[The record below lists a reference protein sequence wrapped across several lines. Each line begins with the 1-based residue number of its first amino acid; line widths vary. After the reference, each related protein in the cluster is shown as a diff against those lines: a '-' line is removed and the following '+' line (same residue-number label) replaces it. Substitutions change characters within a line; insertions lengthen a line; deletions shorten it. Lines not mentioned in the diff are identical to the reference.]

1 MLHLFSLSKL
11 AYTRLL
17 LQYVL
22 WPPKQFCQFY
32 FKKEKFY
39 VLSSFSGQEAL
50 DILFQNNL
58 DLIILDINLPD
69 LSGFDLIEQIK
80 IINSNIPILI
90 LSACDL
96 DSAILHGFNLGA
108 EDYVTKPFNI
118 EILHKKI
125 NVILK
130 RNTKNTFYKDDHLFF
145 DKNTSKLVI
154 DNKEIKLTPLE
165 FKLLSLFLENQ
176 NQIILKETIIE
187 KIWDSNENYV
197 DEHTLLVNISR
208 LRNKIEDDKHHYI
221 KTVYG
226 LGYRWCHDE

>member
-1 MLHLFSLSKL
+1 M
-11 AYTRLL
+11 YNILL
-17 LQYVL
+17 IEDDRPLNKAISV
-22 WPPKQFCQFY
+22 Y

-50 DILFQNNL
+50 YILSQNNL

-226 LGYRWCHDE
+226 LGYRWCQDE

>member
-1 MLHLFSLSKL
+1 M
-11 AYTRLL
+11 YNILL
-17 LQYVL
+17 IEDDRPLNKAISV
-22 WPPKQFCQFY
+22 Y

-69 LSGFDLIEQIK
+69 LSCFDLIEQIK

-226 LGYRWCHDE
+226 LGYRWCQDE

>member
-1 MLHLFSLSKL
+1 M
-11 AYTRLL
+11 YNILL
-17 LQYVL
+17 IEDDRPLNKAISV
-22 WPPKQFCQFY
+22 Y

-50 DILFQNNL
+50 DILSQNNL

-80 IINSNIPILI
+80 IMNLNIPILI

-176 NQIILKETIIE
+176 NQILLKETIIE

>member
-1 MLHLFSLSKL
+1 M
-11 AYTRLL
+11 YNILL
-17 LQYVL
+17 IEDDRPLN
-22 WPPKQFCQFY
+22 KAISIY

-226 LGYRWCHDE
+226 LGYRWCQDE

>member
-1 MLHLFSLSKL
+1 MYSI
-11 AYTRLL
+11 LL
-17 LQYVL
+17 IEDDVALNKAISV
-22 WPPKQFCQFY
+22 Y
-32 FKKEKFY
+32 FKKENFQ
-39 VLSSFSGQEAL
+39 VDSFFCGHDMIDAL
-50 DILFQNNL
+50 EKNNFDI
-58 DLIILDINLPD
+58 IILDINLPD
-69 LSGFDLIEQIK
+69 LSGFDLIKQIK
-80 IINSNIPILI
+80 LINSNIPVII

-96 DSAILHGFNLGA
+96 DSDILHGFNLGA

>member
-1 MLHLFSLSKL
+1 M
-11 AYTRLL
+11 YNILL
-17 LQYVL
+17 IEDDRPLNKAISV
-22 WPPKQFCQFY
+22 Y

-50 DILFQNNL
+50 DILSQNNS

-80 IINSNIPILI
+80 IMNLNIPILI

-96 DSAILHGFNLGA
+96 DSDILHGFNLGA

-130 RNTKNTFYKDDHLFF
+130 RNTKNIFYKDDHLFF

-154 DNKEIKLTPLE
+154 NNEETKLTPLE
-165 FKLLSLFLENQ
+165 FKLLSFFLENQ
-176 NQIILKETIIE
+176 NQILLKETIIE

-226 LGYRWCHDE
+226 LGYMCCHD

>member
-1 MLHLFSLSKL
+1 M
-11 AYTRLL
+11 YNILL
-17 LQYVL
+17 IEDDRPLNKAISV
-22 WPPKQFCQFY
+22 Y

-50 DILFQNNL
+50 DILSQNNL

-130 RNTKNTFYKDDHLFF
+130 RNTKNTFYKYDHLFF

>member
-1 MLHLFSLSKL
+1 M
-11 AYTRLL
+11 YNILL
-17 LQYVL
+17 IEDDRPLNKAISV
-22 WPPKQFCQFY
+22 Y

-176 NQIILKETIIE
+176 NQTILKETIIE

-226 LGYRWCHDE
+226 LGYRWCQDE

>member
-1 MLHLFSLSKL
+1 M
-11 AYTRLL
+11 YNILL
-17 LQYVL
+17 IEDDRPLNKAISV
-22 WPPKQFCQFY
+22 Y

-96 DSAILHGFNLGA
+96 DSSILHGFNLGA

>member
-1 MLHLFSLSKL
+1 M
-11 AYTRLL
+11 YNILL
-17 LQYVL
+17 IEDDRPLNKAISV
-22 WPPKQFCQFY
+22 Y

-90 LSACDL
+90 LSASDL

-226 LGYRWCHDE
+226 LGYRWCQDE

>member
-1 MLHLFSLSKL
+1 M
-11 AYTRLL
+11 YNILL
-17 LQYVL
+17 IEDDRPLNKAISV
-22 WPPKQFCQFY
+22 Y

-80 IINSNIPILI
+80 IINSNITILI

-226 LGYRWCHDE
+226 LGYRWCQDE

>member
-1 MLHLFSLSKL
+1 M
-11 AYTRLL
+11 YNILL
-17 LQYVL
+17 IEDDRPLNKAISV
-22 WPPKQFCQFY
+22 Y

-50 DILFQNNL
+50 DILSQNNL

-226 LGYRWCHDE
+226 IGYRWCQDE

>member
-1 MLHLFSLSKL
+1 M
-11 AYTRLL
+11 YNILL
-17 LQYVL
+17 IEDDRPLNKAISV
-22 WPPKQFCQFY
+22 Y

-130 RNTKNTFYKDDHLFF
+130 KNTKNTFYKDDHLFF

>member
-1 MLHLFSLSKL
+1 MYSI
-11 AYTRLL
+11 LL
-17 LQYVL
+17 IEDDVALNKAISV
-22 WPPKQFCQFY
+22 Y
-32 FKKEKFY
+32 FKKENFQ
-39 VLSSFSGQEAL
+39 VDSFFCGHDMIDAL
-50 DILFQNNL
+50 EKNNFDI
-58 DLIILDINLPD
+58 IILDINLPD
-69 LSGFDLIEQIK
+69 LSGFDLIKQIK
-80 IINSNIPILI
+80 LINSNIPVII

-96 DSAILHGFNLGA
+96 DSDILHGFNLGA

-226 LGYRWCHDE
+226 LGYRWCQDE

>member
-1 MLHLFSLSKL
+1 M
-11 AYTRLL
+11 YNILL
-17 LQYVL
+17 IEDDTALNKAISV
-22 WPPKQFCQFY
+22 Y

-154 DNKEIKLTPLE
+154 NNEETKLTPLE
-165 FKLLSLFLENQ
+165 FKLLSFFLENQ
-176 NQIILKETIIE
+176 ILLKETIIE

-226 LGYRWCHDE
+226 LGYRWCQDE

>member
-1 MLHLFSLSKL
+1 M
-11 AYTRLL
+11 YNILL
-17 LQYVL
+17 IEDDRPLNKAISV
-22 WPPKQFCQFY
+22 Y

-154 DNKEIKLTPLE
+154 DNKEIKLTPIE

-226 LGYRWCHDE
+226 LGYRWCQDE

>member
-1 MLHLFSLSKL
+1 M
-11 AYTRLL
+11 YNILL
-17 LQYVL
+17 IEDDRPLNKAISV
-22 WPPKQFCQFY
+22 Y

-39 VLSSFSGQEAL
+39 VLPSFSGQEAL

>member
-1 MLHLFSLSKL
+1 M
-11 AYTRLL
+11 YNILL
-17 LQYVL
+17 IEDDRPLNKAISV
-22 WPPKQFCQFY
+22 Y

-50 DILFQNNL
+50 DILSQNNL

-125 NVILK
+125 NFILK

>member
-1 MLHLFSLSKL
+1 M
-11 AYTRLL
+11 YNILL
-17 LQYVL
+17 IEDDRPLNKAISV
-22 WPPKQFCQFY
+22 Y

-80 IINSNIPILI
+80 IMNLNIPILI

-96 DSAILHGFNLGA
+96 DSDILHGFNLGA

>member
-1 MLHLFSLSKL
+1 M
-11 AYTRLL
+11 YNILL
-17 LQYVL
+17 IEDDRPLNKAISV
-22 WPPKQFCQFY
+22 Y

-80 IINSNIPILI
+80 IMNLNIPILI

-96 DSAILHGFNLGA
+96 DSDILHGFNLGA

-130 RNTKNTFYKDDHLFF
+130 RNTKNIFYKDDHLFF

-176 NQIILKETIIE
+176 NQILLKETIIE

-226 LGYRWCHDE
+226 LGYRWCQDE

>member
-1 MLHLFSLSKL
+1 MD
-11 AYTRLL
+11 TILL
-17 LQYVL
+17 IEDDRALN
-22 WPPKQFCQFY
+22 KAISIY
-32 FKKEKFY
+32 FKKEEFHVISCY
-39 VLSSFSGQEAL
+39 CGQEAL
-50 DILFQNNL
+50 NTLLQNNI

-69 LSGFDLIEQIK
+69 LSGFDLIKQIK

-96 DSAILHGFNLGA
+96 DSDILHGFNLGA

-125 NVILK
+125 NVIFK
-130 RNTKNTFYKDDHLFF
+130 RNTKNTFYKDNHLFF
-145 DKNTSKLVI
+145 DKNISKLVI

-176 NQIILKETIIE
+176 NQILLKETIIE

-208 LRNKIEDDKHHYI
+208 LRNKIEDNKHHYI

-226 LGYRWCHDE
+226 LGYRWCQDE

>member
-1 MLHLFSLSKL
+1 M
-11 AYTRLL
+11 YNILL
-17 LQYVL
+17 IEDDRPLNKAISV
-22 WPPKQFCQFY
+22 Y

-130 RNTKNTFYKDDHLFF
+130 RNTKNIFYKDDHLFF

-154 DNKEIKLTPLE
+154 NNEETKLTPLE

-176 NQIILKETIIE
+176 NQILLKETIIE

-226 LGYRWCHDE
+226 LGYRWCQDE

>member
-1 MLHLFSLSKL
+1 M
-11 AYTRLL
+11 YNILL
-17 LQYVL
+17 IEDDRPLN
-22 WPPKQFCQFY
+22 KAISIY

>member
-1 MLHLFSLSKL
+1 MYSI
-11 AYTRLL
+11 LL
-17 LQYVL
+17 IEDDVALNKAISV
-22 WPPKQFCQFY
+22 Y
-32 FKKEKFY
+32 FKKENFQ
-39 VLSSFSGQEAL
+39 VDSFFCGHDMIDAL
-50 DILFQNNL
+50 EKNNFDI
-58 DLIILDINLPD
+58 IILDINLPD
-69 LSGFDLIEQIK
+69 LSGFDLIKQIK
-80 IINSNIPILI
+80 LINSNIPVII

-96 DSAILHGFNLGA
+96 DSDILHGFNLGA

-154 DNKEIKLTPLE
+154 NNKEIKLTPLE

-226 LGYRWCHDE
+226 LGYRWCQDE

>member
-1 MLHLFSLSKL
+1 M
-11 AYTRLL
+11 YNILL
-17 LQYVL
+17 IEDDRPLNKAISV
-22 WPPKQFCQFY
+22 Y

-50 DILFQNNL
+50 DILSQNNL

>member
-1 MLHLFSLSKL
+1 M
-11 AYTRLL
+11 YNILL
-17 LQYVL
+17 IEDDRPLNKAISV
-22 WPPKQFCQFY
+22 Y

-50 DILFQNNL
+50 DILSQNNL

-108 EDYVTKPFNI
+108 EVYVTKPFNI
-118 EILHKKI
+118 VILHKKI

-226 LGYRWCHDE
+226 LCYRWCHDE

>member
-1 MLHLFSLSKL
+1 M
-11 AYTRLL
+11 YNILL
-17 LQYVL
+17 IEDDTALNKAISV
-22 WPPKQFCQFY
+22 Y
-32 FKKEKFY
+32 FKKEKFH
-39 VLSSFSGQEAL
+39 VFSCFSGQEAL
-50 DILFQNNL
+50 DTFSQNNS

-80 IINSNIPILI
+80 IMNLNIPILI

-96 DSAILHGFNLGA
+96 DSDILHGFNLGA

-130 RNTKNTFYKDDHLFF
+130 RNTKNIFYKDDHLFF

-154 DNKEIKLTPLE
+154 NNEETKLTPLE
-165 FKLLSLFLENQ
+165 FKLLSFFLENQ
-176 NQIILKETIIE
+176 NQILLKETIIE

-226 LGYRWCHDE
+226 LGYRWCQDE

>member
-1 MLHLFSLSKL
+1 M
-11 AYTRLL
+11 YNILL
-17 LQYVL
+17 IEDDRPLNKAISV
-22 WPPKQFCQFY
+22 Y

-226 LGYRWCHDE
+226 LGYRWCQDE

>member
-1 MLHLFSLSKL
+1 MD
-11 AYTRLL
+11 TILL
-17 LQYVL
+17 IEDDRALN
-22 WPPKQFCQFY
+22 KAISIY
-32 FKKEKFY
+32 FKKEEFHVISCY
-39 VLSSFSGQEAL
+39 CGQEAL
-50 DILFQNNL
+50 NTLLQNNI

-69 LSGFDLIEQIK
+69 LSGFDLIKQIK

-96 DSAILHGFNLGA
+96 DSDILHGFNLGA

-130 RNTKNTFYKDDHLFF
+130 RNTKNTFYKDNHLFF
-145 DKNTSKLVI
+145 DKNISKLVI

-176 NQIILKETIIE
+176 NQILLKETIIE

-208 LRNKIEDDKHHYI
+208 LRNKIEDNKHHYI

>member
-1 MLHLFSLSKL
+1 M
-11 AYTRLL
+11 YNILL
-17 LQYVL
+17 IEDDRPLNKAISV
-22 WPPKQFCQFY
+22 Y

-50 DILFQNNL
+50 DILSQNNL

-226 LGYRWCHDE
+226 LGYRWCQDE

>member
-1 MLHLFSLSKL
+1 M
-11 AYTRLL
+11 YNVLL
-17 LQYVL
+17 IEDDRPLNKAISV
-22 WPPKQFCQFY
+22 Y

-226 LGYRWCHDE
+226 LGYRWCQDE

>member
-1 MLHLFSLSKL
+1 M
-11 AYTRLL
+11 YNILL
-17 LQYVL
+17 IEDDRPLNKAISV
-22 WPPKQFCQFY
+22 Y

-50 DILFQNNL
+50 DILSQNNL

-226 LGYRWCHDE
+226 LGYMWCHDE

>member
-1 MLHLFSLSKL
+1 M
-11 AYTRLL
+11 YNILL
-17 LQYVL
+17 IEDDRPLNKAISV
-22 WPPKQFCQFY
+22 Y

-58 DLIILDINLPD
+58 DHIILDINLPD

-226 LGYRWCHDE
+226 LGYRWCQDE

>member
-1 MLHLFSLSKL
+1 M
-11 AYTRLL
+11 YNILL
-17 LQYVL
+17 IEDDRPLNKAISV
-22 WPPKQFCQFY
+22 Y

-58 DLIILDINLPD
+58 DLIMLDINLPD

>member
-1 MLHLFSLSKL
+1 M
-11 AYTRLL
+11 YNILL
-17 LQYVL
+17 IEDDRPLNKAISV
-22 WPPKQFCQFY
+22 Y

-50 DILFQNNL
+50 DILFKNNL

-96 DSAILHGFNLGA
+96 DSSILHGFNLGA

>member
-1 MLHLFSLSKL
+1 M
-11 AYTRLL
+11 YNILL
-17 LQYVL
+17 IEDDRPLNKAISV
-22 WPPKQFCQFY
+22 Y

-96 DSAILHGFNLGA
+96 DSVILHGFNLGA

-226 LGYRWCHDE
+226 LGYRWCQDE

>member
-1 MLHLFSLSKL
+1 M
-11 AYTRLL
+11 YNILL
-17 LQYVL
+17 IEDDRPLNKAISV
-22 WPPKQFCQFY
+22 Y

-165 FKLLSLFLENQ
+165 FKLLSLFLKNQ

-226 LGYRWCHDE
+226 LGYRWCQDE

>member
-1 MLHLFSLSKL
+1 M
-11 AYTRLL
+11 YNILL
-17 LQYVL
+17 IEDDRPLNKAISV
-22 WPPKQFCQFY
+22 Y

-50 DILFQNNL
+50 DILFKNNL

>member
-1 MLHLFSLSKL
+1 MYNILVCDDDKEIVEAIEIYLSQEGYHVLK
-11 AYTRLL
+11 AYD
-17 LQYVL
+17 
-22 WPPKQFCQFY
+22 
-32 FKKEKFY
+32 
-39 VLSSFSGQEAL
+39 GAEAL
-50 DILFQNNL
+50 KMLESQEVHLLVLDVMMPRLDGIRATLKIRENN
-58 DLIILDINLPD
+58 
-69 LSGFDLIEQIK
+69 S
-80 IINSNIPILI
+80 IPIII
-90 LSACDL
+90 LSAKSEDA
-96 DSAILHGFNLGA
+96 DKILGLNVGA
-108 EDYVTKPFNI
+108 DDYVTKPFNI